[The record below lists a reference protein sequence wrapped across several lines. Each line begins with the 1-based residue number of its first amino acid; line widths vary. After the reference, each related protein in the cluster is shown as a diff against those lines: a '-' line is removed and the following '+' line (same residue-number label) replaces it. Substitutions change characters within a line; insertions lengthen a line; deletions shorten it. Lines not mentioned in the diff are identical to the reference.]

1 MVVNDEPK
9 ASILIVDDEQS
20 LLDICNEALTE
31 SGFTVHIAHD
41 GPSALRMLSHLP
53 SLDLVISDLRMPGMS
68 GLELLKKLKDGHSEA
83 DFLIMTGFG
92 SIETAVESIRLGA
105 ADYLPKPFNISHLLL
120 KVDRILQIRRN
131 REDRKKLTNIVRV
144 LNLSQA
150 MNTKL
155 DMKSLTNEF
164 LAQVQKNFN
173 PDGVVLFL
181 QDNGA
186 LQSKAMRGSLLRNN
200 PRLGAW
206 VKLLGERVFRQQ
218 LPELILLNQKGAPL
232 LSTEGPPP
240 DASITSIMATAM
252 PTRMKSIGSIVLFRN
267 TDKPDFTREH
277 SQLLNVFAAHTA
289 SAFENARLYGQL
301 WDMNLEVIRS
311 FAQAVE
317 AKDVYTRGHSE
328 RVAIYA
334 THLGNRLGLDK
345 DDLHLLY
352 TGGILHDIG
361 KIGIP
366 DVILN
371 KPSKLTTEEF
381 SVMQRHPELGRA
393 ILNQVTSF
401 GNILPIIFYHH
412 ERVDGTG
419 YPMGLQQEEIPFL
432 ARVLC
437 VVDSYEAMTSDRAYR
452 KALPMNVVREILQE
466 GAGQQW
472 QDDLIKVWLE
482 EIEKPDFKNLRQ
494 VNVTSQVEFQDVP
507 DA

>member
-1 MVVNDEPK
+1 MVAHDEPR

-20 LLDICNEALTE
+20 LLDICQESLTE
-31 SGFTVHIAHD
+31 AGYSIHIAHN
-41 GPSALRMLSHLP
+41 GTTALKMLEHLP
-53 SLDLVISDLRMPGMS
+53 GLDLIISDLRMPGMS
-68 GLELLKKLKDGHSEA
+68 GLDLMKKLKEGASEA

-105 ADYLPKPFNISHLLL
+105 VDYLPKPFNISHLLL
-120 KVDRILQIRRN
+120 KVEKILQIRRN
-131 REDRKKLTNIVRV
+131 REDRKKLSNLVRV

-164 LAQVQKNFN
+164 LSQIQKNFN
-173 PDGVVLFL
+173 PDGTVFL
-181 QDNGA
+181 LEDGTG
-186 LQSKAMRGSLLRNN
+186 LQSKAMRGALLRNN
-200 PRLGAW
+200 PQLATW
-206 VKLLGERVFRQQ
+206 VKQLGERIFRQQ
-218 LPELILLNQKGAPL
+218 LPELILLKNKKF
-232 LSTEGPPP
+232 SSMCTEGPPP
-240 DASITSIMATAM
+240 DESITSVMVAPMT
-252 PTRMKSIGSIVLFRN
+252 TRMKSIGAIVLLRN
-267 TDKPDFTREH
+267 SSKDEYSREQ

-334 THLGNRLGLDK
+334 THLGNRLNLSRQ
-345 DDLHLLY
+345 DLHLLY

-366 DVILN
+366 DIILN
-371 KPSKLTTEEF
+371 KPSKLTNEEF
-381 SVMQRHPELGRA
+381 VVMQRHPELGRA
-393 ILNQVTSF
+393 ILNQVKSF
-401 GNILPIIFYHH
+401 SEILPIIFYHH

-419 YPMGLQQEEIPFL
+419 YPMGLQQEEIPLL
-432 ARVLC
+432 ARILS
-437 VVDSYEAMTSDRAYR
+437 VVDAFEAMTSDRAYR
-452 KALPMNVVREILQE
+452 KALPMDVVRDLLQN
-466 GAGQQW
+466 GAGRQW
-472 QDDLIKVWLE
+472 QEDLVKVWLE
-482 EIEKPDFKNLRQ
+482 EVSKPSFANLQQ
-494 VNVTSQVEFQDVP
+494 VNIAGHVAFDESY

>member
-1 MVVNDEPK
+1 MDVNDEPK

-31 SGFTVHIAHD
+31 SGFSVNIAHD
-41 GPSALRMLSHLP
+41 GASALRMLSHLP
-53 SLDLVISDLRMPGMS
+53 GLDLVISDLRMPGMS
-68 GLELLKKLKDGHSEA
+68 GLELLKKLREGNSDA

-164 LAQVQKNFN
+164 LSQVQKNFN

-181 QDNGA
+181 QENEA
-186 LQSKAMRGSLLRNN
+186 LQSKVMRGSLLRNN

-218 LPELILLNQKGAPL
+218 LPELILLSKKGPPH

-240 DASITSIMATAM
+240 DSSITSIMAAAM
-252 PTRMKSIGSIVLFRN
+252 PTRMKSIGSIVLLRN

-334 THLGNRLGLDK
+334 THLGNRLGLGK
-345 DDLHLLY
+345 DDLHQLY

-371 KPSKLTTEEF
+371 KPAKLTTEEF
-381 SVMQRHPELGRA
+381 AVMQRHPELGRA

-401 GNILPIIFYHH
+401 GDILPIIFYHH
-412 ERVDGTG
+412 ERVDGGG
-419 YPMGLQQEEIPFL
+419 YPMGLHQEEIPYL
-432 ARVLC
+432 ARILC
-437 VVDSYEAMTSDRAYR
+437 VVDSFEAMTSDRAYR
-452 KALPMNVVREILQE
+452 KALPMNVVRDILRE
-466 GAGQQW
+466 GAGKQW
-472 QDDLIKVWLE
+472 QDDLINIWLE
-482 EIEKPDFKNLRQ
+482 EIEKSDFTNLRQ
-494 VNVTSQVEFQDVP
+494 VNVTGHVEFQDV
-507 DA
+507 AEA

>member
-1 MVVNDEPK
+1 MVVNEEPR

-20 LLDICNEALTE
+20 LLDICKEALTE
-31 SGFTVHIAHD
+31 AGFTVHVAHD
-41 GPSALRMLSHLP
+41 GPSALRMLNHLP
-53 SLDLVISDLRMPGMS
+53 GLDIVISDLRMPSMS

-120 KVDRILQIRRN
+120 KVERILQIRRN
-131 REDRKKLTNIVRV
+131 REDRKKLSNIVRV

-164 LAQVQKNFN
+164 LSQVQKNFN

-181 QDNGA
+181 QDNAG

-200 PRLGAW
+200 PQLGTW

-218 LPELILLNQKGAPL
+218 LPELILLNKKGPPQ

-240 DASITSIMATAM
+240 DASITSIMAAAL
-252 PTRMKSIGSIVLFRN
+252 PTRMKSVGSIVLLRN

-334 THLGNRLGLDK
+334 THLGNRLGLSK
-345 DDLHLLY
+345 EDLHLLY

-371 KPSKLTTEEF
+371 KPSKLTAEEF

-393 ILNQVTSF
+393 ILNQVSSF
-401 GNILPIIFYHH
+401 GSILPIIFYHH
-412 ERVDGTG
+412 ERVDGSG
-419 YPMGLQQEEIPFL
+419 YPLGLQQEEIPFL
-432 ARVLC
+432 ARILS
-437 VVDSYEAMTSDRAYR
+437 VVDSFEAMTSDRAYR
-452 KALPMNVVREILQE
+452 KALPLNVVREILLE
-466 GAGQQW
+466 GAGRQW
-472 QDDLIKVWLE
+472 QDDLVKVWLE
-482 EIEKPDFKNLRQ
+482 EVEKPDFKNLRQ
-494 VNVTSQVEFQDVP
+494 VNVTGHVEFQDVVE
-507 DA
+507 A

>member
-1 MVVNDEPK
+1 MVAHDEPK
-9 ASILIVDDEQS
+9 ASILLVDDEQS
-20 LLDICNEALTE
+20 LLDICKEALTE
-31 SGFTVHIAHD
+31 AGFSVHVAHD

-53 SLDLVISDLRMPGMS
+53 GLDIVISDLRMPGMS
-68 GLELLKKLKDGHSEA
+68 GLELLKKLKDGNSEA

-120 KVDRILQIRRN
+120 KVDRILQIRSN

-164 LAQVQKNFN
+164 LSQVQKNFN

-181 QDNGA
+181 QDKDG

-200 PRLGAW
+200 PQLGTW

-218 LPELILLNQKGAPL
+218 LPELILLNKKGPSQ

-240 DASITSIMATAM
+240 DASLTSIMAAPM
-252 PTRMKSIGSIVLFRN
+252 PTRMKSIGSIVLLRN

-277 SQLLNVFAAHTA
+277 SQLLNVFTAHTA

-334 THLGNRLGLDK
+334 THLGNRLGLSK
-345 DDLHLLY
+345 DDMHLLY

-371 KPSKLTTEEF
+371 KPSKLTSEEF
-381 SVMQRHPELGRA
+381 TVMQRHPELGRA

-401 GNILPIIFYHH
+401 SDILPIIFYHH

-432 ARVLC
+432 ARILC
-437 VVDSYEAMTSDRAYR
+437 VVDSFEAMTSDRAYR
-452 KALPMNVVREILQE
+452 KALPMNVVREILQG

-472 QDDLIKVWLE
+472 QDDLVKVWLE
-482 EIEKPDFKNLRQ
+482 EVEKPDFKNLRQ
-494 VNVTSQVEFQDVP
+494 INVTEHVEFQDVA

>member
-1 MVVNDEPK
+1 MAVHDEPR

-20 LLDICNEALTE
+20 LLDICGDALSEA
-31 SGFTVHIAHD
+31 GYTVHIAND
-41 GPSALRMLSHLP
+41 GPSALRMLDQLP
-53 SLDLVISDLRMPGMS
+53 GLDLVISDLRMPKMS
-68 GLELLKKLKDGHSEA
+68 GLDLLKKLKEGVSEA

-120 KVDRILQIRRN
+120 KVERILQIRRN

-155 DMKSLTNEF
+155 DMNSLTNEF
-164 LAQVQKNFN
+164 LSQVQKNFN
-173 PDGVVLFL
+173 PDGIVLFL
-181 QDNGA
+181 HENGG
-186 LQSKAMRGSLLRNN
+186 LQSKASRGGLLHNN
-200 PRLGAW
+200 PHLGRW
-206 VKLLGERVFRQQ
+206 TKLLGERVFRQQ
-218 LPELILLNQKGAPL
+218 LPELVHIPKKGPVQ
-232 LSTEGPPP
+232 LSSEGPPP
-240 DASITSIMATAM
+240 DSSITSIMAAPMT
-252 PTRMKSIGSIVLFRN
+252 TRMKGIGSIVLLRN
-267 TDKPDFTREH
+267 TAKPDFSREH

-334 THLGNRLGLDK
+334 THLGNRLGLTK
-345 DDLHLLY
+345 DELHLLY

-366 DVILN
+366 DIILN
-371 KPSKLTTEEF
+371 KPSKLTTDEF
-381 SVMQRHPELGRA
+381 TVMQRHPELGRA

-401 GNILPIIFYHH
+401 GDILPIIFYHH
-412 ERVDGTG
+412 ERVDGDG
-419 YPMGLQQEEIPFL
+419 YPMGLHQEEIPFL
-432 ARVLC
+432 ARVLS
-437 VVDSYEAMTSDRAYR
+437 VVDSFEAMTSDRAYR
-452 KALPMNVVREILQE
+452 KALPMNIVRNVLQE
-466 GAGQQW
+466 GAGRQW
-472 QDDLIKVWLE
+472 QDDLVRIWLE
-482 EIEKPDFKNLRQ
+482 EIEKPTFRSLQQ
-494 VNVTSQVEFQDVP
+494 VDSNGHVEFQNVP